1 MTNLIYRGVKH
12 NGQQTYRPRGA
23 QAQIYRGVPHDGLS
37 AEPTT
42 RLTTI
47 PMLYRG
53 VSYTIAPDG
62 ARRDN
67 ATAIGA
73 SGQVAPAPAPEQAS
87 A

>member
-1 MTNLIYRGVKH
+1 MTILIYRGVTH
-12 NGQQTYRPRGA
+12 IGQQTHRPLVA
-23 QAQIYRGVPHDGLS
+23 QALIYRGVPHDGLS
-37 AEPTT
+37 AEPTA
-42 RLTTI
+42 RLRTI

-53 VSYTIAPDG
+53 VAYTIAPDG